1 MVIVGGGLAG
11 VSAAVEAV
19 KAKATVT
26 LLEKAHPRIQTLW
39 HEATTEVLKV
49 KEVCHETHRLSGSA
63 WPPRPVSLSLS
74 RSLSLSPLLP
84 FKSVSPLSSDLA
96 CSRPVFEPFSV
107 FERRLSWAATLQRP
121 RRAST
126 RAAHGCRRHMA
137 WTTMCDGWSATPS

>member
-49 KEVCHETHRLSGSA
+49 KEVCHETHRLTGSA
-63 WPPRPVSLSLS
+63 WPPRSCLSLS
-74 RSLSLSPLLP
+74 VSFSLALPLASFQECLP
-84 FKSVSPLSSDLA
+84 F
-96 CSRPVFEPFSV
+96 F
-107 FERRLSWAATLQRP
+107 QRP
-121 RRAST
+121 SVQST
-126 RAAHGCRRHMA
+126 
-137 WTTMCDGWSATPS
+137 SV